1 MRAAC
6 RNLEPD
12 EAFRG
17 QTENH
22 AIRTGA
28 RLQDASI
35 AEKEQ
40 AFVRISN
47 LRLKVQTY
55 HAKYAP
61 L

>member
-1 MRAAC
+1 MREVC

-22 AIRTGA
+22 AIRTDSRFQG
-28 RLQDASI
+28 ASI

-47 LRLKVQTY
+47 LRLKV
-55 HAKYAP
+55 
-61 L
+61 

>member
-12 EAFRG
+12 EAFHG

-22 AIRTGA
+22 AIRTDA

-35 AEKEQ
+35 AAKEQ
-40 AFVRISN
+40 AFVCISN
-47 LRLKVQTY
+47 LRLKLWTY
-55 HAKYAP
+55 LTKYAP